1 VNHWSASTWVWVSIV
16 GVLALYGLHR
26 LALVLE
32 ERGHLYYLHKK
43 PKGGG
48 SAPFVVLQQLI
59 EPKAHQQLVVRDLA
73 THHELDRERG
83 RAPKPDD
90 DPSEAGSVDER

>member
-1 VNHWSASTWVWVSIV
+1 VNNWSVSTWLWVSIV
-16 GVLALYGLHR
+16 GVLALYGLHHIA
-26 LALVLE
+26 LALE

-83 RAPKPDD
+83 RAPKPEDGE
-90 DPSEAGSVDER
+90 SETHSVDER

>member
-26 LALVLE
+26 IALVLE
-32 ERGHLYYLHKK
+32 ESGRIYYLHKK
-43 PKGGG
+43 PTGGG

-83 RAPKPDD
+83 RVPKPEDD
-90 DPSEAGSVDER
+90 ESETGPVNKL